1 MSDSSNFMCFEFL
14 LCLHFAVVNSEYSS
28 VVLKPKQVL
37 CLEAAFLGK
46 DLLAV
51 LPTGYGKSIVF
62 HLLYSLLAE
71 KKRRSGTQ
79 GKNPVVIVVFPLN
92 SLIQD
97 QVQKINAARTRAVVL
112 SVKGKHNDSSVEQLN
127 LDLTNVD
134 EFHLKNADYEYVF
147 THPEM
152 CLSTKQG
159 VALFQSDAYKYSVS
173 AVVVDEAHCIL
184 EWYVCL
190 LSRFILLL

>member
-1 MSDSSNFMCFEFL
+1 ML
-14 LCLHFAVVNSEYSS
+14 TLCCGKQRVFVGCIKAQTSS
-28 VVLKPKQVL
+28 VLR
-37 CLEAAFLGK
+37 GGISWK

-51 LPTGYGKSIVF
+51 FPTGYGKSIVF

-79 GKNPVVIVVFPLN
+79 GKNPVVIVVSPLN

-112 SVKGKHNDSSVEQLN
+112 SVKGKYNDSSVEQLN

-159 VALFQSDAYKYSVS
+159 VAMFQSDAYKYSVS